1 LAVENDSHRQHHR
14 PSAQRKQTERVKQT
28 TLTLFIFISSYCNTT
43 HEKTSGKIAISVEK
57 YLPQLF
63 QPTLLCAG
71 YESAE
76 QGSCEGDSGGPLM
89 VFNTKSS
96 QYFQV
101 GMVSGGV
108 SSCGDRDI
116 PGYYTRLD
124 HPEIANFI

>member
-1 LAVENDSHRQHHR
+1 MY
-14 PSAQRKQTERVKQT
+14 
-28 TLTLFIFISSYCNTT
+28 IFSYCNTT
-43 HEKTSGKIAISVEK
+43 HEKTSGKIAVAVGK
-57 YLPQLF
+57 FLPQLF
-63 QPTLLCAG
+63 QPNLLCAG

-89 VFNTKSS
+89 VFNTKLF

-101 GMVSGGV
+101 GLVSGGV

-124 HPEIANFI
+124 HPEIGDFLHSPEKILTTGINNIWI